1 MYVYFAKYNM
11 ILVKYSEYGIIKIGE
26 KEMNKILVE
35 YNSYLQLIT
44 KLFICFL
51 LLLVLSQYVSAQIV
65 PEIRYNGRY
74 RQYRQDV
81 DGTAKLQ
88 FAVYDSE
95 TGGSILWE
103 SQVINNVR
111 VSSGI
116 FSASFS
122 PQLTDKQWEQ
132 NLYLQVTID
141 DKRLSPREKLT
152 YVPKSIYA
160 CNGVPTGA
168 ILIWSGSVNNIPD
181 GWALCDGT
189 NGTPD
194 LRDRFVLGAGL
205 SYSVNSI
212 GGEKE
217 HTLTIAEMPSH
228 SHGIQDYYYI
238 ENSVGA
244 ALSGYINLSSNY
256 WGSAHTDGNNNKL
269 YYYSHTTE
277 NSGTGKEHNNMPPYY
292 SLCYIMRIK

>member
-95 TGGSILWE
+95 TGGTILWE
-103 SQVINNVR
+103 SQVINNIK

-122 PQLTDKQWEQ
+122 PQLTDKQWEKD
-132 NLYLQVTID
+132 LYLQVTID

-205 SYSVNSI
+205 SYSVGAV
-212 GGEKE
+212 GGEQE

-228 SHGIQDYYYI
+228 NHTVQFTHWKDGGGGDT
-238 ENSVGA
+238 VTDP
-244 ALSGYINLSSNY
+244 INP
-256 WGSAHTDGNNNKL
+256 
-269 YYYSHTTE
+269 
-277 NSGTGKEHNNMPPYY
+277 NSGNLYIPTSYTGGNQPHNNMPPYY